1 MLMRVFLGLM
11 LLLSSFIS
19 VPVFAQTPD
28 NAPIM
33 FKEANE
39 HFVKGEYNQA
49 IVIYDDILK
58 IAPNN
63 ISTLK
68 MKAIAL
74 SNSGY
79 HEKSLKEFF
88 KILQYR
94 PDDTTALAGMGVGF
108 GNLGEYQEAKY
119 AHGPYQAYRQ
129 PIYSA
134 KQPVANRYVAP
145 SK

>member
-1 MLMRVFLGLM
+1 MIRVFLGII

-19 VPVFAQTPD
+19 APVFAQTPD
-28 NAPIM
+28 DAPIM

-39 HFVKGEYNQA
+39 HFIKGEYNQA
-49 IVIYDDILK
+49 IIIYDDILE

-79 HEKSLKEFF
+79 HEK
-88 KILQYR
+88 
-94 PDDTTALAGMGVGF
+94 
-108 GNLGEYQEAKY
+108 
-119 AHGPYQAYRQ
+119 
-129 PIYSA
+129 
-134 KQPVANRYVAP
+134 
-145 SK
+145 